1 MATTSDGGVR
11 RMAGRGEPAVEA
23 DLFFLS
29 IPLEHKPFNT
39 GSPTQ
44 QNQNSLKLKTLY
56 EYMKGVG
63 V

>member
-1 MATTSDGGVR
+1 
-11 RMAGRGEPAVEA
+11 MAGRREPAVEA

-29 IPLEHKPFNT
+29 IPLEHTTVQHRITNATEPKLF
-39 GSPTQ
+39 
-44 QNQNSLKLKTLY
+44 KLKTLY